1 MFERQKSGAVVCPSC
16 GRLVE
21 VSEAKCPFCG
31 RTSPG
36 MFGFGSALKKLGKDL
51 GVIEIVIGGCVVLYL
66 LTLVTDM
73 QGIRA
78 GGMLGF
84 LSPSTDA
91 LRRFG
96 ASGALPVIRDGR
108 WWTVLSA
115 GWLHGGAIHIL
126 FNLMWVRNLAPICVA
141 IYGPGRT
148 VILYTASSVL
158 GFVLS
163 TLGFFAPGFLGTI
176 MGRGVLTVG
185 ASAAVFGLLGATI
198 YAGRRGIA
206 SSVGRQMWMYGIVLF
221 VFGLVFPGVD
231 NWAHLGGFIGGFGM
245 AKWLDPFKREGT
257 DHMVIA
263 LVCLV
268 ATAAAI
274 VLSVLH
280 YSSVAGS

>member
-1 MFERQKSGAVVCPSC
+1 
-16 GRLVE
+16 
-21 VSEAKCPFCG
+21 
-31 RTSPG
+31 
-36 MFGFGSALKKLGKDL
+36 MFGFGSTLKKLGKDL
-51 GVIEIVIGGCVVLYL
+51 GVVEMVVGGCVLLYL

-78 GGMLGF
+78 GGMLSF

-126 FNLMWVRNLAPICVA
+126 FNMMWVRNLAPICVA
-141 IYGPGRT
+141 IYGPSRT
-148 VILYTASSVL
+148 VILYTVSSML
-158 GFVLS
+158 GFILS
-163 TLGFFAPGFLGTI
+163 TLGLFAPRLLAVV

-185 ASAAVFGLLGATI
+185 ASAAVFGLLGATV

-206 SSVGRQMWMYGIVLF
+206 SALGRQMWMYAIVLF

-245 AKWLDPFKREGT
+245 GKWLDPFKREGT

-263 LVCLV
+263 LICLV
-268 ATAAAI
+268 ATVAAI
-274 VLSVLH
+274 AASLLHFPFVELS
-280 YSSVAGS
+280 